1 VERSTVSEEWWAEAG
16 PFPDSA
22 DLVVTNATAILG
34 GVGDEQYRVVPDTA
48 IVVSDGSIAW
58 IGASADSKPLPG
70 ARAIDA
76 QGRLA
81 VPGLISTHNHL
92 FQNLC
97 KGLGDEMGVWEI
109 VTCVILATAEDMSAD
124 DLYTGALA
132 ALVEGVRSGRTAV
145 FEFTVGLPDI
155 EHQRAIVRAFED
167 SGVRG
172 ILGRAT
178 REVYVESQHRD
189 PWLLPIEEVLDQM
202 KQLSNE
208 FENGLPGP
216 SAVPAPGTAHTMTL
230 AGLEKVKEWLVAE
243 GGQTTM
249 HLYEYEEEPQEGV
262 ERWGAPTLAK
272 LEQIGFL
279 GPDVVAA
286 HSVLM
291 SRSDLE
297 ILARTGTQ
305 VSYNPVSNCYCAV
318 GIPPIVPM
326 LEMGIDVSLAVDGA
340 AVNNQNMIESM
351 KVGALLQKIA
361 YSDPQAMNARDVLAL
376 ATYGGAKSL
385 GAPDLLGALEVG
397 RLADFFL
404 FDHVQINTSP
414 GIDPISALVY
424 MGNPEN
430 VHTVVVGGEI
440 LLEDGKSTRVDEQAL
455 AQELRERAIALAARS
470 GTARYARGRK
480 RTPFRLYE
488 PHIPH
493 LHPNAKVGA

>member
-1 VERSTVSEEWWAEAG
+1 MVSEEWWEEPG
-16 PFPDSA
+16 PVPAAA
-22 DLVVTNATAILG
+22 DLVVTNATAVLG
-34 GVGDEQYRVVPDTA
+34 GVADEQYRVVPGTA
-48 IVVSDGSIAW
+48 IVVSGASITW
-58 IGASADSKPLPG
+58 IGPSADLTPPPG
-70 ARAIDA
+70 AKVIDA
-76 QGRLA
+76 QGKLA

-97 KGLGDEMGVWEI
+97 KGLGDEMGVWQI
-109 VTCVILATAEDMSAD
+109 VTSVILATAEEMSAD

-155 EHQRAIVRAFED
+155 DHQRAIVRAFQD

-178 REVYVESQHRD
+178 REAYVESAHRD
-189 PWLLPIEEVLDQM
+189 PWLLPLDEALDQV
-202 KQLSNE
+202 KTLADE
-208 FENGLPGP
+208 YDNGLPNP

-230 AGLEKVKEWLVAE
+230 KGLERVKEWLVAE
-243 GGQTTM
+243 GAQTTI
-249 HLYEYEEEPQEGV
+249 HLYEYIEEAQEGV
-262 ERWGAPTLAK
+262 ERWGLPTLAK
-272 LEQIGFL
+272 LEDIGFL
-279 GPDVVAA
+279 GPEVVAA

-291 SRSDLE
+291 SKTDME

-326 LEMGIDVSLAVDGA
+326 LEMGVDVSLAVDGA

-361 YSDPQAMNARDVLAL
+361 YSDPQALNSRDVLAL

-385 GAPDLLGALEVG
+385 GVPDLLGALAVG

-404 FDHVQINTSP
+404 FDHIQINTSP

-424 MGNPEN
+424 MGGPQN
-430 VHTVVVGGEI
+430 VDTVVVGGEL
-440 LLEDGKSTRVDEQAL
+440 LLEDGRNTRVDEQAL
-455 AQELRERAIALAARS
+455 AEELRERAIALADRA
-470 GTARYARGRK
+470 GTGRYARGRR

-493 LHPNAKVGA
+493 LHPNVRVGA